1 VIRRASTVAGDGAP
15 LRLIRGKAPCAPDSR
30 PVAGEK
36 NDMKK
41 IAWIFVTLSL
51 LAGCA
56 TAGREVN
63 WDKARQVKV
72 GMSEAEVTALM
83 GPPYMV
89 SSRDGG
95 QRWIWTYANGFTGA
109 SSTMTVDWKDG
120 KVVSVP
126 AIPTSFK

>member
-1 VIRRASTVAGDGAP
+1 
-15 LRLIRGKAPCAPDSR
+15 
-30 PVAGEK
+30 
-36 NDMKK
+36 MKK
-41 IAWIFVTLSL
+41 IAFILAALVL

-63 WDKARQVKV
+63 WNRARQVKV
-72 GMSEAEVTALM
+72 GMSEPEVTALM
-83 GPPYMV
+83 GAPYMV

-95 QRWIWTYANGFTGA
+95 QRWIWTYVNGFTGA

-126 AIPTSFK
+126 SIPASFK